1 VAKKKTKR
9 IDHER
14 VRENTVKLLKS
25 TGNTLRAVIGLAAL
39 FSFVVIPFLHGKL
52 NDVVAQ
58 CIWYPSCVLFLGFAI
73 SNALSK
79 PRKNTE
85 SPLFTFLGNI
95 GIFLAFILIGSAFLI
110 NYYDTFY
117 NWWWAIFVF
126 VAFSLPIILF
136 GSRKFLQKE
145 KAYTTEQ
152 LKASLKT
159 CWKYVGFYW
168 LIDLF
173 YMAIFNYWLTYGD
186 SRSVWLALQFVF
198 GGLAMV
204 FVFYNLTIVFLST
217 SKKRGWGLLQDFIW
231 GIAITVYLIF
241 MIPGESLQ
249 TIVLT
254 ITAAVYGGLLT
265 LVGVAWT
272 IKDNAE
278 KLKQERKLSIRPF
291 LQVHHDFLTKM
302 DEIPSDGVLY
312 ITIGDIITIQR
323 KLPDEISAFQFFC
336 NHPEKSLD
344 HVAKSSM
351 LSQYFASHALIYT
364 EIENCGAGN
373 AIDTKLRYNDGTI
386 SSFCVTTSTPQK
398 LLLILKDELFEPN
411 KEEYIEIKLSL
422 EYTDISSL
430 GKYEQSEHFMFGRDA
445 CGNLYMSQM
454 QDDLLTAPEEID

>member
-1 VAKKKTKR
+1 METPGLFG
-9 IDHER
+9 
-14 VRENTVKLLKS
+14 LLCS
-25 TGNTLRAVIGLAAL
+25 SFSGDWQWYL
-39 FSFVVIPFLHGKL
+39 FSTISQSSFFLP
-52 NDVVAQ
+52 Q
-58 CIWYPSCVLFLGFAI
+58 
-73 SNALSK
+73 
-79 PRKNTE
+79 
-85 SPLFTFLGNI
+85 
-95 GIFLAFILIGSAFLI
+95 
-110 NYYDTFY
+110 
-117 NWWWAIFVF
+117 
-126 VAFSLPIILF
+126 
-136 GSRKFLQKE
+136 
-145 KAYTTEQ
+145 
-152 LKASLKT
+152 
-159 CWKYVGFYW
+159 
-168 LIDLF
+168 
-173 YMAIFNYWLTYGD
+173 
-186 SRSVWLALQFVF
+186 
-198 GGLAMV
+198 
-204 FVFYNLTIVFLST
+204 
-217 SKKRGWGLLQDFIW
+217 KKRGWGLLQDFMW

-254 ITAAVYGGLLT
+254 ITAAVYGRLLT

-344 HVAKSSM
+344 NVAKSLM

-430 GKYEQSEHFMFGRDA
+430 GKYEQSERFMFGRDA

>member
-1 VAKKKTKR
+1 MTKKKAKGMDHKR
-9 IDHER
+9 G
-14 VRENTVKLLKS
+14 RENTVRFLKS
-25 TGNTLRAVIGLAAL
+25 AGNTLRAVIGLASL
-39 FSFVVIPFLHGKL
+39 LSFVVVPFLHGKL

-95 GIFLAFILIGSAFLI
+95 GIFLAFILIGSAFII
-110 NYYDTFY
+110 NYYDTYY

-126 VAFSLPIILF
+126 VTLSLPIILF

-173 YMAIFNYWLTYGD
+173 YMAIFNSSLTYGD

-217 SKKRGWGLLQDFIW
+217 SKKRGWGLLQDFMW

-323 KLPDEISAFQFFC
+323 KLPDEIFAFQFFC

-344 HVAKSSM
+344 NVAKSLM

-430 GKYEQSEHFMFGRDA
+430 GKYEQSERFMFGRDA